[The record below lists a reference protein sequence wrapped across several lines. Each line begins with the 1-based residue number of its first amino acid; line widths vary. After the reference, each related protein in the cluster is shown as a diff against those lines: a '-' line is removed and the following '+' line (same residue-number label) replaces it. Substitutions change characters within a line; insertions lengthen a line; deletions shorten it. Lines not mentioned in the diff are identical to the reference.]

1 MGSIIYL
8 GHASFLI
15 KAKDFQIVLD
25 PYRDESVPNMTF
37 PEGIETDAVFCSHHH
52 FDHDATN
59 LVKIKKDP
67 MVVKGVRVVVPH
79 DRDGG
84 TKRGMNTIRMFDI
97 DGYKVVHM
105 GDTGLMVKKPLIGA
119 NKTSQFSKHFKSS
132 GSGTHPVSPI

>member
-1 MGSIIYL
+1 MGSIVYL

-37 PEGIETDAVFCSHHH
+37 PKGIEADAVFCSHHH

-84 TKRGMNTIRMFDI
+84 IKRGMNTIRMFDVA
-97 DGYKVVHM
+97 GFNM
-105 GDTGLMVKKPLIGA
+105 GRRPPPRKA
-119 NKTSQFSKHFKSS
+119 R
-132 GSGTHPVSPI
+132 SPR